1 MKQYSDERDSFRE
14 KFKNKH
20 FTKHLTCMSSNI
32 GYVVGLVV
40 LAVVAGVLG
49 AMWFITNQN
58 YNALQAQYANLQ
70 SMYNSLKGNYSSL
83 ESQYNNLLAMY
94 VKLNSNY
101 SQLLSDYHNLQVQY
115 NQLQGQYQQLQSEYS
130 YIYSQYNTLAN
141 SYNQLQYKYNNL
153 VSIFSSAE
161 SYVDEEYVYPG
172 GSLMYVVV
180 VPATYTA
187 TVNIYVS
194 SNDYIG
200 VLITTLSDMNTAM
213 SVVPTG
219 TPATLYTWSG
229 YTINEQVTLQPG
241 VYIIGVY
248 NYPNNTA
255 GAYITVQITTSLSS

>member
-1 MKQYSDERDSFRE
+1 
-14 KFKNKH
+14 
-20 FTKHLTCMSSNI
+20 MSSNI

-58 YNALQAQYANLQ
+58 YVALQAQYTGLQ
-70 SMYNSLKGNYSSL
+70 SMYNSLKSNYSSL

-94 VKLNSNY
+94 AKLNSNY
-101 SQLLSDYHNLQVQY
+101 SQLLSNYQNLQVQY
-115 NQLQGQYQQLQSEYS
+115 NSLQGQYQQLQSEYS
-130 YIYSQYNTLAN
+130 YIYSQYNSLET
-141 SYNQLQYKYNNL
+141 SYNQLQSKYNNL
-153 VSIFSSAE
+153 VSTFSSAE
-161 SYVDEEYVYPG
+161 SYDETDYVDPG

-180 VPATYTA
+180 VPSGYTA
-187 TVNIYVS
+187 TVSIYAS
-194 SNDYIG
+194 SSDYIG
-200 VLITTLSDMNTAM
+200 VLITTQSDMNIAM

-241 VYIIGVY
+241 TYIIGVY

-255 GAYITVQITTSLSS
+255 GAYITVQISTSLSS